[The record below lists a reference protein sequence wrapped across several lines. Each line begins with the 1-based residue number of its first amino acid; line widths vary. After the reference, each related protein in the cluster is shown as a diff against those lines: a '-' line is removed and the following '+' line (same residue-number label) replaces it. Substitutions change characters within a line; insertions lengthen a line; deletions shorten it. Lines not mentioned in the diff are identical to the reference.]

1 MAEPDLPTAK
11 ILAGVLGSVVSLRC
25 VKGSLFERAS
35 MCIGGA
41 ALSYYGSTP
50 TALWVGK
57 PDAEGLIGCLIG
69 LFGMAIMAKGYE
81 VIQATQA
88 GDIVEAIK
96 RKWGA

>member
-11 ILAGVLGSVVSLRC
+11 ILAGVLGSVVSLRF

-41 ALSYYGSTP
+41 ALSYYGTTP
-50 TALWVGK
+50 VAVWAGTN
-57 PDAEGLIGCLIG
+57 AEGLIGFLIG

-81 VIQATQA
+81 VIQAMQA